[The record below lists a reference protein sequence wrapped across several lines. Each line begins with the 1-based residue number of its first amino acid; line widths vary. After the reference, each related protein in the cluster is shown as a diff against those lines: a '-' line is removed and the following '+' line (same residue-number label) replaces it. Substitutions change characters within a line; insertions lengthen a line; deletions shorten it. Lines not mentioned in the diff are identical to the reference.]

1 MRTTPGTLAPKALLA
16 AVFPTLGGFV
26 TILVEWI
33 ATGAFDRLELA
44 TTVGAFLA
52 AALAFGGAWLGN
64 PGSVEHV
71 PVGPSSDD
79 LLMADHEVRNRL
91 TGPGIQTK
99 RPG

>member
-44 TTVGAFLA
+44 TAVGAFLA
-52 AALAFGGAWLGN
+52 AALAFGGAWLGS
-64 PGSVEHV
+64 PGSVV
-71 PVGPSSDD
+71 RAPIGPASDD
-79 LLMADHEVRNRL
+79 LLMADHDVRARL
-91 TGPGIQTK
+91 TDPSIETK